1 MLVIRQN
8 PAFTL
13 LMELRDAGTAVQ
25 ITMQQS
31 ISQPKTPYLLIE
43 TLEQQVAYTLS
54 MTLMYVKGEEAHK
67 GTKRKETKK

>member
-13 LMELRDAGTAVQ
+13 LMGLRDAGTAVQ

-31 ISQPKTPYLLIE
+31 NSEPHNSVYLLTE
-43 TLEQQVAYTLS
+43 NLQQQVAYT
-54 MTLMYVKGEEAHK
+54 
-67 GTKRKETKK
+67 